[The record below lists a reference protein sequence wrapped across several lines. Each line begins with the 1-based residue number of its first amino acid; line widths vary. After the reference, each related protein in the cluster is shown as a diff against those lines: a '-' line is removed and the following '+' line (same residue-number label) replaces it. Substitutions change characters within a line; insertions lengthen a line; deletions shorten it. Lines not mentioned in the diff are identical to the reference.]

1 MIKQY
6 SLLITVDT
14 EQLIKSYT
22 GNDNTVNQEDLPLT
36 DELVAFELNWC
47 VASGIEV
54 KEINEVNKRN
64 ENNTSKSSQLCSS

>member
-6 SLLITVDT
+6 SLEITVDT

-22 GNDNTVNQEDLPLT
+22 GNDNTVNQEDLPDT
-36 DELVAFELNWC
+36 YELVAFELNWC

-64 ENNTSKSSQLCSS
+64 ENNTSKSS